1 MATVSLQKQKGPLDS
16 LDKQE
21 SAVDA
26 CLDQKAP
33 RGEPE
38 DGTEV
43 FQGCKDQGQIRET
56 VTEWVQAPQQA
67 ESHEEPDE
75 FKMMIRQ
82 GAFSSLEGKELELP
96 SDEDIK
102 PDCYQNVQ
110 QSSSSATLA
119 DEEEK
124 ETNTCSS
131 KGSVCSHCTDSTS
144 NVISLDGQKEVLVSQ
159 EQNELT
165 PKGGNQEAAQQVL
178 GQNSAPLSGVA
189 METPNQGEV
198 ASKGSV
204 CVVTVRERQADGAG
218 ERAEGESE
226 TGEQYHKLLGQE
238 QGKLLVPS
246 KELVQTQDGK
256 RNNKDIAECRIKM
269 ESDSSDDSGLSED
282 LSPRSAS
289 NIQETKPKDTPIERE
304 IKRAIEREHSL
315 RRSRGLPNAS
325 AEYVEIPLMKT
336 ILINQTVAAKSEKF
350 HGVDRELAGKI
361 MQHEI
366 HEDVGREQDLVKL
379 GKVLGFYDKGTVR
392 QLKEKKE
399 LFEAFQNRRES
410 SLSMSVGRRTSSSS
424 SDSQDETSSQ
434 ASTVK
439 RSERRQS
446 IEPPGGPYASS
457 TPKGPGLSE
466 GMSCQVIIMEN
477 KSNGPALKH
486 LLTNAEG
493 HDQDAEAAY
502 IFPSCSGPPNNME
515 VDTDEML
522 PKENPFFKLRS
533 LTNDIKVERDIREA
547 QEREK
552 ELRKQRINLYG
563 GGGSDGRPVGMDRSL
578 RASGLDSS
586 GSDGNYTAA
595 HQSAGKPGMWPPP
608 DQDRGDQVNQQKVV
622 RGSHS
627 SRHKTPLV
635 HLWETGQVNGH
646 NPHEQ

>member
-1 MATVSLQKQKGPLDS
+1 MATVSLQKQEGHLDS

-21 SAVDA
+21 SVVDA

-43 FQGCKDQGQIRET
+43 FQGCKAQGQIRET

-102 PDCYQNVQ
+102 PE

-119 DEEEK
+119 DGEEE

-131 KGSVCSHCTDSTS
+131 KVCSHCTDSTS
-144 NVISLDGQKEVLVSQ
+144 TVISLHGQKEVLVSQ

-165 PKGGNQEAAQQVL
+165 SKGGNQEAAQQVL

-198 ASKGSV
+198 TSKGSV
-204 CVVTVRERQADGAG
+204 CVVTVRERQADGTG

-226 TGEQYHKLLGQE
+226 TGEQYHKLLGRE

-256 RNNKDIAECRIKM
+256 RDNKDIAECRIKM
-269 ESDSSDDSGLSED
+269 ESDSSDDSGLSAD
-282 LSPRSAS
+282 FSPRSAS
-289 NIQETKPKDTPIERE
+289 NIQETQPKETPIERE

-336 ILINQTVAAKSEKF
+336 VLINQTVAAKSEKF

-424 SDSQDETSSQ
+424 SDSHDETSSQ
-434 ASTVK
+434 VSTVK
-439 RSERRQS
+439 RSEKRQS

-477 KSNGPALKH
+477 KSNAPALKH
-486 LLTNAEG
+486 LTNAEG
-493 HDQDAEAAY
+493 HDQNAEAAY
-502 IFPSCSGPPNNME
+502 VLPSCSGGYNME
-515 VDTDEML
+515 VDKDEML
-522 PKENPFFKLRS
+522 PKKNPFFKLRS
-533 LTNDIKVERDIREA
+533 LTNAIEVERDIREA

-563 GGGSDGRPVGMDRSL
+563 GGGGDGRPVGMDRSL

-586 GSDGNYTAA
+586 GSDGRSRHTAA

-646 NPHEQ
+646 NPHEE